1 MLHQD
6 QIIQLMFSKPRLADQ
21 PRLLYVSEVS
31 DGEFAI
37 VLHKPCDDSI
47 SYYTYQPYVK
57 PSASHPYCAINQLHS
72 RFSVH
77 NLIEIRGCLLI
88 LTLAMAQEQQIDLN
102 DPYAISKGSQQGSDQ
117 QERPRKK
124 LTRIGT
130 LMRNILARSSA
141 DIKSVGPR
149 QLQQEGASVS
159 DPSTKLA
166 VVLYCR
172 LQNLP
177 VEVLGLIRTQL
188 DEVSAVCLKHTNQQL
203 YRCISVTPPEER
215 SRCIRWLI
223 ACRHEVDQAL
233 PRDSYTCAFCK
244 QSRPEKHFTKF
255 SFKQLMSDLPYCL
268 DRRSIYSEPTARYCS
283 FHPPLT
289 AWLMYQVYEERQ
301 YTALRNEIR
310 WVEVKQLRCM
320 HCASAVDE
328 ETDLRETG
336 CENCSCDVCP
346 RVTGP
351 AYIRYGP
358 PANPNEFPRPPLQEL
373 NALTRKHRTYVRERG
388 SKTIAVL

>member
-1 MLHQD
+1 M
-6 QIIQLMFSKPRLADQ
+6 
-21 PRLLYVSEVS
+21 E
-31 DGEFAI
+31 
-37 VLHKPCDDSI
+37 
-47 SYYTYQPYVK
+47 
-57 PSASHPYCAINQLHS
+57 
-72 RFSVH
+72 
-77 NLIEIRGCLLI
+77 
-88 LTLAMAQEQQIDLN
+88 QEQQIDLD
-102 DPYAISKGSQQGSDQ
+102 DPDTIANGSQQGSDQ
-117 QERPRKK
+117 QERPRQK

-130 LMRNILARSSA
+130 LMRNILTRSSA
-141 DIKSVGPR
+141 DNKSVGPR
-149 QLQQEGASVS
+149 QLQQKEALASV
-159 DPSTKLA
+159 PSTELA
-166 VVLYCR
+166 VVLYCK

-203 YRCISVTPPEER
+203 YRSVSVTPPEER

-244 QSRPEKHFTKF
+244 QSRPENRFTKL
-255 SFKQLMSDLPYCL
+255 SFKQLISDLPYCL

-289 AWLMYQVYEERQ
+289 AWLMYQVYEEQQITTSRD
-301 YTALRNEIR
+301 EIR

-328 ETDLRETG
+328 EVDLRETG

-346 RVTGP
+346 RVIGP

-358 PANPNEFPRPPLQEL
+358 PANPNEFPRPPLQEVD
-373 NALTRKHRTYVRERG
+373 ALTRKHGNYVRERG
-388 SKTIAVL
+388 SRTITVL